1 MAGAVTVAEPAR
13 VRSSS
18 AYQALLV
25 TLLCVNFGILFF
37 DRNAMNFLMPF
48 VQPEL
53 GLTYTQVGLLGSA
66 LSFTW
71 AIAAIFV
78 SWLSDKA
85 GRRKVIIVV
94 STVVFSLCSVVSGLA
109 TGFLMLLGARLVM
122 GLSEGGVMPLSHA
135 MVAAEVTPE
144 RRGVA
149 MGIAQNLGSSLLGST
164 VAPLVLLPLAAAW
177 GWRNGFFLAAA
188 PGLVSALLI
197 ALLVVE
203 RAPPAAPPGATLE
216 KVPLRVTLTDRNV
229 LACAVMSVLLVSYLV
244 VTWAFMPLILV
255 QRRGYDPGTTAWLMA
270 VLGVASALSSFLI
283 PGLSDYI
290 GRRPVMAGFTLVG
303 TILPLAAL
311 YYSGPAWALGAI
323 FFVGWMFNG
332 IFPMFMATV
341 PTESVDPRQ
350 AATAIG
356 VVMGLGEILGGVLS
370 PSLAGAMSDRYGL
383 AAPLWLLVALAVLG
397 AMTALFLRE
406 TAPRLVARRSLSG
419 VAK

>member
-1 MAGAVTVAEPAR
+1 MQDGARAR
-13 VRSSS
+13 R
-18 AYQALLV
+18 AYQVLLV
-25 TLLCVNFGILFF
+25 TLLCLNFGILFF

-48 VQPEL
+48 VQPDL
-53 GLTYTQVGLLGSA
+53 GLSYTQVGLLGSA

-71 AIAAIFV
+71 ALAAIFV
-78 SWLSDKA
+78 GWLSDKA
-85 GRRKVIIVV
+85 GRRKIIIVV

-177 GWRNGFFLAAA
+177 GWRNGFFLTAV
-188 PGLVSALLI
+188 PGMISALLI

-203 RAPPAAPPGATLE
+203 RAPPRAAPGVALE
-216 KVPLRVTLTDRNV
+216 KVPLKVTLTDRNV

-255 QRRGYDPGTTAWLMA
+255 QRRGYDPDTTAWVMA

-283 PGLSDYI
+283 PGLSDYV

-311 YYSGPAWALGAI
+311 YYTGPAWALGAI

-370 PSLAGAMSDRYGL
+370 PSLAGKLSDLYGL
-383 AAPLWLLVALAVLG
+383 AAPLWLLVVLAMLG
-397 AMTALFLRE
+397 AITALFLRE
-406 TAPRLVARRSLSG
+406 TAPRLVARRTLQG
-419 VAK
+419 AAA